1 MKYMML
7 IYRNEHD
14 LDASTPDET
23 QRTVAAVWDVIDEAK
38 RRGVLVGVSPLEHIS
53 SATTIRHN
61 GDKVLVSDGP
71 FAETKEQLAGYYI
84 FECKDLDEAIAW
96 ATKIPICGGDK
107 GCIEI
112 RPLRDLPARESLSQR
127 QDATVNA

>member
-7 IYRNEHD
+7 IYRNEQD
-14 LDASTPDET
+14 LDALTPEQK
-23 QRTVAAVWDVIDEAK
+23 QRTVGATWAVIDEAK
-38 RRGVLVGVSPLEHIS
+38 RRGVLVGVSPLERIS
-53 SATTIRHN
+53 AATTIRHD

-84 FECKDLDEAIAW
+84 LACQDLDEAIAW
-96 ATKIPICGGDK
+96 ASKIPICGGGR

-112 RPLRDLPARESLSQR
+112 RPLRELPARESLFER
-127 QDATVNA
+127 QDAAVNA